1 VTAVVPSRPTE
12 AASRYAVARDVV
24 QHVGTHVRH
33 AREDRDLTQGE
44 LAAALGLSRHAV
56 SRLETGRV
64 VRSTTLEVALTWL
77 ELVARRGLTTDVPA
91 GGR

>member
-1 VTAVVPSRPTE
+1 MTAVVPYRPTE
-12 AASRYAVARDVV
+12 AAYAYAVARRVV
-24 QHVGTHVRH
+24 QHVGTHLRH

-56 SRLETGRV
+56 SRLETGHV

-77 ELVARRGLTTDVPA
+77 ELVARRGPVAEPPA